1 MRAGNWFTCVIGF
14 AILISG
20 CSTVGHFKTPE
31 GTTLYLDRNPTPV
44 TLSSDGN
51 VERRPFFWN
60 AAGGIKYVLKKDGA
74 IVQQG
79 KLPASFRIVSIF
91 WPPYA
96 YIYWPMGFS
105 SYLYDLTTDSFSDDA
120 K

>member
-1 MRAGNWFTCVIGF
+1 MKAVNSAIGVISF
-14 AILISG
+14 AALLSG

-31 GTTLYLDRNPTPV
+31 GTSLYLDRNPTPV
-44 TLSSDGN
+44 TLSSDGS
-51 VERRPFFWN
+51 VQIKPFFWN

-105 SYLYDLTTDSFSDDA
+105 DYLYDLTTDTFSDNT